1 MATLSW
7 SSKEFK
13 IKNSNQDDH
22 EHHTNQSSDN
32 MKTIDVCLSPE
43 LMHLYEVQDRT
54 VVVVDIL
61 RATSCMVTAFAHG
74 VESIT
79 PVANLEECRKM
90 KTKGFVI
97 SGERDGKKVD
107 GFDKGNSPFE
117 YMNDQVRGLKLAF
130 TTTNGTQAIEK
141 AKGAKEVIIGSFL
154 NLTSVVRYLLLG
166 ENNVLI
172 VCAGWKGRVNLEDTL
187 FAGAVV
193 EKLKDYLGPDC
204 DAPLAAQHL
213 YNMAKNDMVKF
224 LSESS
229 HVRRLN
235 RLNVHKDIEFCVTP
249 DQYKALPKLERGVL
263 VI

>member
-1 MATLSW
+1 
-7 SSKEFK
+7 
-13 IKNSNQDDH
+13 
-22 EHHTNQSSDN
+22 

-43 LMHLYEVQDRT
+43 LMHLYDVRDRT

-79 PVANLEECRKM
+79 PVANLEQCRKM
-90 KTKGFVI
+90 KTQGYVI

-117 YMNDQVRGLKLAF
+117 YLGDQVKGFKIAF

-141 AKGAKEVIIGSFL
+141 SKDAKEVIIGAFL
-154 NLTSVVRYLLLG
+154 NLNTVAKYLLLN
-166 ENNVLI
+166 ENNALI

-187 FAGAVV
+187 FAGALV
-193 EKLKDYLGPDC
+193 ERLKEYLGPDC

-213 YNMAKNDMVKF
+213 YNLAKNDMVSF
-224 LSESS
+224 LNASS

-235 RLNVHKDIEFCVTP
+235 KLNIHDDIKFCVTP
-249 DQYKALPKLERGVL
+249 DQYNVLPRLKNGVL